1 MSAPLKSLID
11 ANPDLRGGGLPPAPN
26 PGSAYRIQTVRA
38 QPPGGELMRYV
49 PSEGVLWFEQLYR
62 TLPPRGMYQATPS
75 NPLTFVLGS
84 FHVPKSMVLVVVDY
98 AFDIYRFSGA
108 AAGDFVP
115 VETNRLSTQVG
126 WDINIDNNRPGN
138 LKFQIL
144 PKEQSQ
150 AQQSFPSTPNPMQP
164 PQQYLFDNARAS
176 QGQNA
181 AGPGL
186 SLMPQR
192 HHRDGNVKISNTYVA
207 RSSQVLNVACSI
219 LNAIPIPIGFF
230 EANICGVLL
239 PQNVYDAYQR
249 ANVPVGNPLVNP
261 IPGAP

>member
-1 MSAPLKSLID
+1 MVAPLKALLD
-11 ANPDLRGGGLPPAPN
+11 ANPDLRGGLPPAPA
-26 PGSAYRIQTVRA
+26 PGAGYRIPTVRA
-38 QPPGGELMRYV
+38 QSPGGELMSYV

-62 TLPPRGMYQATPS
+62 TLPPRGMYQATP
-75 NPLTFVLGS
+75 NKPLTFVLGT
-84 FHVPKSMVLVVVDY
+84 FQVPKSMVLVIVDY

-126 WDINIDNNRPGN
+126 WDININNNRPGN
-138 LKFQIL
+138 LKFQII

-150 AQQSFPSTPNPMQP
+150 SQQSFPSTPNPTQP
-164 PQQYLFDNARAS
+164 PAQYLFDNARAS
-176 QGQNA
+176 TQQNA

-186 SLMPQR
+186 SLLPQR

-207 RSSQVLNVACSI
+207 KSTSVVTVACSI
-219 LNAIPIPIGFF
+219 LNKIPLPIGFF

-239 PQNVYDAYQR
+239 PQNVYEAYQQ
-249 ANVPVGNPLVNP
+249 ASMPVGNPLVMP
-261 IPGAP
+261 LPGAP